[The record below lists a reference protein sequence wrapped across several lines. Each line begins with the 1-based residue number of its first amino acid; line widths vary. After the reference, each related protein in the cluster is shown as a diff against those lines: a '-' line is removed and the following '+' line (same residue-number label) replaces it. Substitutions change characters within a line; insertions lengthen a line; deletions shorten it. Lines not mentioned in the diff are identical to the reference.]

1 VTSAGRFNSEPTEG
15 VEMGRGRLPEGIIAR
30 HKAACASRQGGGCN
44 CSPNYQAQAWSP
56 GDRKRLSRSFPTLA
70 AAKGWRYDALVGL
83 REGTIRAAGSVT
95 LGHAADE
102 WLSMAQAGLVLN
114 RSGDVYKPSVLRS
127 YEQSLRLRLVPALGQ
142 AKLADIRRSDL
153 QRLVNRMI
161 AEGHGP
167 STIRNSLMPLRA
179 IYRYAL
185 ALDEVAVNPTSGVQL
200 PAVRG
205 KRERIAPPAE
215 AAALLDALPE
225 RERALW
231 ATAMY
236 AGLRSGE
243 LQALTDDLVDLE
255 SNLIQVR
262 WSWDPKEGR
271 VAPKSWAGRRTVPV
285 PAALRQYLLE
295 HRLVRGRRSG
305 LFFGRDD
312 GRPFS
317 NQATTERARRRWRRA
332 GLEPI
337 GLHECRHTFASL
349 MIAAGVNA
357 KTLSAYMGHTSV
369 TITLDRYG
377 HLFPGSESEAA
388 ALLDAYLERA
398 KKGGAR

>member
-1 VTSAGRFNSEPTEG
+1 
-15 VEMGRGRLPEGIIAR
+15 MGRGRLPEGIIAR

-127 YEQSLRLRLVPALGQ
+127 YEQSRRLRLVPALGQ

-215 AAALLDALPE
+215 AAALRRRPAQLFG
-225 RERALW
+225 
-231 ATAMY
+231 ATRPSFGSQLHRTWMRFDSRSTRSSVSACSSPDLRPAYM
-236 AGLRSGE
+236 AVAHSARSRSG
-243 LQALTDDLVDLE
+243 
-255 SNLIQVR
+255 S
-262 WSWDPKEGR
+262 
-271 VAPKSWAGRRTVPV
+271 
-285 PAALRQYLLE
+285 
-295 HRLVRGRRSG
+295 
-305 LFFGRDD
+305 
-312 GRPFS
+312 
-317 NQATTERARRRWRRA
+317 
-332 GLEPI
+332 
-337 GLHECRHTFASL
+337 AS
-349 MIAAGVNA
+349 
-357 KTLSAYMGHTSV
+357 SS
-369 TITLDRYG
+369 
-377 HLFPGSESEAA
+377 AA
-388 ALLDAYLERA
+388 ASA
-398 KKGGAR
+398 GGAIRSRLPRTAGS